1 MLNAQ
6 LHPVFQQALGEFA
19 SAALS
24 AAVIR
29 QMPARSSVAV
39 AKESDVPTCDR
50 CGFDLLGGCKC
61 PEEGYCTAHG
71 EVECLKCHRAE
82 RYRMHEE
89 ERGAIE
95 AEEAMAEVRG

>member
-1 MLNAQ
+1 MLNTQ
-6 LHPVFQQALGEFA
+6 LHPVFQQVLGEFA
-19 SAALS
+19 SAPSS

-29 QMPARSSVAV
+29 QMPARSFVAD
-39 AKESDVPTCDR
+39 AEEEIPTCTR

-61 PEEGYCTAHG
+61 EEGRCAAHG
-71 EVECLKCHRAE
+71 ELDCVRCAREE

-95 AEEAMAEVRG
+95 AEEAMAEARG